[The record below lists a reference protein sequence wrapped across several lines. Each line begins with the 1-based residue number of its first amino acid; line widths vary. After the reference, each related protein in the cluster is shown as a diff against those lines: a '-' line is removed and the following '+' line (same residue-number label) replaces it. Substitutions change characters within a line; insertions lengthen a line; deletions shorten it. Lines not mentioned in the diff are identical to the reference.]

1 MTAAFRRLTID
12 DVTNTILDK
21 ASGRKVKATPVD
33 VPHIFEVDLRR
44 LDHQRREEHY
54 NVRLE
59 TAISDYFFTPR
70 AIANAYVAGRYALGR
85 SEGLDLVPVQF
96 YRVRSRR

>member
-33 VPHIFEVDLRR
+33 VPHIFRVDIKNFNS
-44 LDHQRREEHY
+44 QRRQEQY
-54 NVRLE
+54 AGRIE
-59 TAISDYFFTPR
+59 TAVSYHFLTQR
-70 AIANAYVAGRYALGR
+70 AVANAYVAGNSVH
-85 SEGLDLVPVQF
+85 SESEEFDLVPVQF